1 MNDPYEWFLGFGS
14 LQSPPALI
22 GFPHK
27 IPTFKTGCNAFFA
40 GKGVVRE
47 VLTLKLMVLDGQ
59 GGGIGATLIKG
70 LRASLGPNL
79 EILALGTNSIATSRM
94 MKAGA
99 NRGGSGENAIVQTS
113 QTVDVII
120 GPVSILMANAMM
132 GELTPRMAIAV
143 SSSRARKILI
153 PLTQEKIKIVGVSRA
168 PLPHLVNQA
177 VNMVQEIVEEKNHH
191 V

>member
-1 MNDPYEWFLGFGS
+1 MVFSSEAM
-14 LQSPPALI
+14 QSEDRI
-22 GFPHK
+22 VK
-27 IPTFKTGCNAFFA
+27 I
-40 GKGVVRE
+40 
-47 VLTLKLMVLDGQ
+47 MVLDGQ

-70 LRASLGPNL
+70 LRTSMGLDL

-99 NRGGSGENAIVQTS
+99 NRGGSGENAIVRTS
-113 QTVDVII
+113 QEVDVII

-132 GELTPRMAIAV
+132 GELTPRMAAAV
-143 SSSRARKILI
+143 SSSPARKILI
-153 PLTQEKIKIVGVSRA
+153 PLTQEKIRIVGVSRE

-177 VNMVQEIVEEKNHH
+177 VNIVQEILQEVNQH